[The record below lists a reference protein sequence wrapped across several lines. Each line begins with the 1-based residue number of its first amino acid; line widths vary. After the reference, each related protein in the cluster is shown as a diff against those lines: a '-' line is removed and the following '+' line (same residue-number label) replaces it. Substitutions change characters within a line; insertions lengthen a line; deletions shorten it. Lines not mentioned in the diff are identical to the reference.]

1 MSEAFLL
8 ADAAIRA
15 CALLTKQKEAY
26 GYYGTMGVR
35 LSIYNKKQSDATHA
49 ASLCFC
55 VSVELEGFEP
65 SSKQGTN
72 RLSTCLFQ
80 TSLSGI
86 SKTWTTN

>member
-1 MSEAFLL
+1 MPHAG
-8 ADAAIRA
+8 DWVWR
-15 CALLTKQKEAY
+15 TKQERIY
-26 GYYGTMGVR
+26 DYCCTMDVR
-35 LSIYNKKQSDATHA
+35 LSAYNKKQSDIACAT
-49 ASLCFC
+49 SLCFFAL
-55 VSVELEGFEP
+55 VELEGFEP